1 MKLSYVGPKEIISH
15 HGISFK
21 DGKEDKHS
29 YIASAMQIYHAIHH
43 DYKKDIIYSHDIK
56 KELPKDEDILNKILN
71 LKPELKETCEHEI
84 NQLTITLDEEIK
96 NIEKLNKLN
105 EEEKKVYQNNLIIM
119 KEYTLQRQTN
129 KVIYNHI
136 LEIIVDDILENK
148 LKEINTPFNEK
159 YWHVLQSIQGELSN
173 HENRSIGSHLDTIHE
188 DSITISL
195 KINSIGR

>member
-43 DYKKDIIYSHDIK
+43 DYKKDVIYSHDIK
-56 KELPKDEDILNKILN
+56 KELPNDEDILNKILN
-71 LKPELKETCEHEI
+71 LKPELKDICEHEI

-96 NIEKLNKLN
+96 NVEKLNNLN
-105 EEEKKVYQNNLIIM
+105 DEEINVYQKNLIIM

-173 HENRSIGSHLDTIHE
+173 HEKRSIGSCLDTIHK

>member
-21 DGKEDKHS
+21 DGKEDKYS

-43 DYKKDIIYSHDIK
+43 DYKKDVIYSHDIK
-56 KELPKDEDILNKILN
+56 KELSKDEDILNKILN

-105 EEEKKVYQNNLIIM
+105 KEEQKVYQNNLIIM

-173 HENRSIGSHLDTIHE
+173 HEKRSIGSCLDTIHK